1 MIYVAAKEQERV
13 SERVSESERG
23 RDRESL
29 SCLYLCAFAYI
40 NASIYLSAVAT
51 KLISGGFFLPY
62 NRWGNP
68 SCLSFLTTPPWQSL
82 RRLSSLAHSFFIWIS
97 FNCRS
102 FWWWTVCLDLPRQFS
117 SDDLELRHRGTTSPI
132 ACPTAWGVCTLSL
145 PCNLASV
152 WVCRDTDA
160 ILGYLLKPFTFQ
172 LSCNSIYQ
180 SSGKCQSRQ
189 RRQGSQGSQSCLLM
203 AAKRQQRRQQNN
215 G

>member
-1 MIYVAAKEQERV
+1 MHLPTSTRQFIFPQLQRNSSAAASFFHIIVGVTSPASPSSPPLLGNLCGASPHSLIHFSFEFHLIVAAFDDELFV
-13 SERVSESERG
+13 WIC
-23 RDRESL
+23 RDSFHL
-29 SCLYLCAFAYI
+29 MIL
-40 NASIYLSAVAT
+40 NPVAEE
-51 KLISGGFFLPY
+51 
-62 NRWGNP
+62 
-68 SCLSFLTTPPWQSL
+68 PP
-82 RRLSSLAHSFFIWIS
+82 
-97 FNCRS
+97 
-102 FWWWTVCLDLPRQFS
+102 P
-117 SDDLELRHRGTTSPI
+117 HRMR
-132 ACPTAWGVCTLSL
+132 CVCTLSL
-145 PCNLASV
+145 PCNLASL